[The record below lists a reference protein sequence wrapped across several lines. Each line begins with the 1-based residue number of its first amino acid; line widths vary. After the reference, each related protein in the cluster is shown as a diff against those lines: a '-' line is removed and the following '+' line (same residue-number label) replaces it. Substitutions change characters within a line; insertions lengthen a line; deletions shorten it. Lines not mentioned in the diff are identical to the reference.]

1 MADIKK
7 KAGHTM
13 RIFGSDMPVVG
24 EDEKTMVD
32 ARPRL
37 TDLVSQEVAPATPTD
52 GVGLEVILV
61 QDRVATRAAE
71 RTTWRAIEVWTRNR
85 IYGLDAALVC
95 FEVIERN
102 TGIKEL
108 KNHLL
113 GFRLGGGRLREG
125 GAARFS
131 FPFPV
136 VGMDAMFTDGKKH
149 AYTSRVERLV
159 ARVRELRTRLE
170 DEMPAWED
178 ITMSSRHGLPKK

>member
-37 TDLVSQEVAPATPTD
+37 TDLVSQEVAAAKPSD
-52 GVGLEVILV
+52 GVGRAQLV
-61 QDRVATRAAE
+61 QDRVATRATE
-71 RTTWRAIEVWTRNR
+71 RTTWRAFEVWTRNR

-102 TGIKEL
+102 TGIKEV

-178 ITMSSRHGLPKK
+178 ITMSSRHGLPNK